1 MTDQA
6 LQWLEGLPD
15 MTTTGVPGVPGVP
28 SQKCAGFA
36 GTHLAP
42 ADVPGVPGTI
52 PGTSGTPGQ
61 TRSVPRKPAENL
73 AEHLEHPEHLRNAH
87 ELEDLTRGVQLL
99 CARPRH
105 IADLASDW
113 LQVMTD
119 AQQLIDRGIAGQALA
134 LGWDGYD
141 LFGIGGGDGEWA
153 VLSVSRNE
161 WLSLAVWVAG
171 RTIVMLDDQRAFTMD
186 GQIYHRERFGRPSTV
201 FQQPIYLWEW
211 GK

>member
-1 MTDQA
+1 VDF
-6 LQWLEGLPD
+6 
-15 MTTTGVPGVPGVP
+15 TGTPAVCNCVPGVADCHSGTLGTPAQTAGVP
-28 SQKCAGFA
+28 VKA
-36 GTHLAP
+36 
-42 ADVPGVPGTI
+42 
-52 PGTSGTPGQ
+52 
-61 TRSVPRKPAENL
+61 AEKL
-73 AEHLEHPEHLRNAH
+73 VEHPEHPEHLREGDALEELAH
-87 ELEDLTRGVQLL
+87 GVKQLS
-99 CARPRH
+99 ARPRH
-105 IADLASDW
+105 VADLSPGW

-171 RTIVMLDDQRAFTMD
+171 RTIVMLDEQRAFTVD